1 MGTADSIL
9 GALIPDSA
17 PVMGV
22 TVPVYF
28 LPFVSVLTLDICDRD
43 S

>member
-1 MGTADSIL
+1 MGTADLNL
-9 GALIPDSA
+9 GSLISDSA
-17 PVMGV
+17 PIMGV

-28 LPFVSVLTLDICDRD
+28 LPFISVLTLDICDRD

>member
-1 MGTADSIL
+1 MDLNL
-9 GALIPDSA
+9 GSLIPDSA
-17 PVMGV
+17 PVKGV

-28 LPFVSVLTLDICDRD
+28 LPFISVLILDICDGD